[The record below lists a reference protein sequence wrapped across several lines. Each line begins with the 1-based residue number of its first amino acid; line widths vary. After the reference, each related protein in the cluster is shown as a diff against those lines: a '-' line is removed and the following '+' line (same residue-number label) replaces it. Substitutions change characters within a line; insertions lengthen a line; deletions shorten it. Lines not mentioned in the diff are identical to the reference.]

1 MIQSVVIMVGRGILA
16 HQLFTG
22 VSRQHL
28 ASSAEELAGP
38 WQAVVEG
45 RRCEARGG
53 DRTREA
59 GAGARHRLVFVDRLV
74 VTLIHLRHDL
84 PHSVLALLSGV
95 DRSSYRSTTQRRTKR
110 G

>member
-1 MIQSVVIMVGRGILA
+1 MIQSVVIMVSRGILA
-16 HQLFTG
+16 HQT
-22 VSRQHL
+22 RD
-28 ASSAEELAGP
+28 
-38 WQAVVEG
+38 
-45 RRCEARGG
+45 G

-74 VTLIHLRHDL
+74 VTLIRLRHDL